1 MLTHQW
7 FTGLAAIVTH
17 MRTISLFGMHGIDK
31 RGLFCK
37 TNMIVFNERLM
48 HQSFVSPA
56 PLGPGI
62 PGT

>member
-1 MLTHQW
+1 MMPMLVEWMLTDDR
-7 FTGLAAIVTH
+7 
-17 MRTISLFGMHGIDK
+17 M
-31 RGLFCK
+31 
-37 TNMIVFNERLM
+37 MIM